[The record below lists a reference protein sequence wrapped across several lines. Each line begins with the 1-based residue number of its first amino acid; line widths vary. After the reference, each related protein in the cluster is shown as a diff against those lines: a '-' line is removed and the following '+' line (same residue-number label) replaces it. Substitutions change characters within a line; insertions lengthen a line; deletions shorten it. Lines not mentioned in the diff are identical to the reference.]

1 MANLIVS
8 AVSTFDNKG
17 LKKGKKE
24 ISVFDQQVQK
34 LGKTFASVF
43 AAQKL
48 LAFSKKAVAAFMA
61 DEKAAKS
68 LEVQLRNTGFQFS
81 APGVENYI
89 GN

>member
-1 MANLIVS
+1 MANIVVS
-8 AVSTFDNKG
+8 ALATFNGKA

-48 LAFSKKAVAAFMA
+48 FQFSKKAVSAFMA

-68 LEVQLRNTGFQFS
+68 LEVQLKNTGFQFS
-81 APGVENYI
+81 APGVEN
-89 GN
+89 